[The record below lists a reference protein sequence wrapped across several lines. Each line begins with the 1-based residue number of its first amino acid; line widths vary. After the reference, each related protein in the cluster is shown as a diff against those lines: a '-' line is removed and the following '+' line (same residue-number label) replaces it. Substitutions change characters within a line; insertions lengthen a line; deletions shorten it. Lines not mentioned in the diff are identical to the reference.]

1 MQILM
6 IRHGRT
12 DWNEAR
18 RIQGRTDI
26 ELNARG
32 RAEQSERQVPALF
45 ADALVWTSPLARARE
60 TAALLG
66 LTPKA
71 SDNRLMEMDFGEW
84 EGRTHAELLAE
95 DPDGMSSL
103 EAQGLDMRPP
113 GGETPLEVMTR
124 LLDFLSGLD
133 GPRHI
138 VVSHKGVMRAAFAA
152 ALDWDM
158 RDDLPFRVDW
168 NAGQLFRHRGNRLLL
183 EHSNL
188 PLTAA

>member
-26 ELNARG
+26 PLNERG
-32 RAEQSERQVPALF
+32 RAEQAGRRVPSAF
-45 ADALVWTSPLARARE
+45 SGAKIWISPLARARE
-60 TAALLG
+60 TATQMNMG
-66 LTPKA
+66 EVSEDP
-71 SDNRLMEMDFGEW
+71 RLIEMDFGEW
-84 EGRTHAELLAE
+84 EGRTHAELTAE
-95 DPDGMSSL
+95 DPNGMANL
-103 EAQGLDMRPP
+103 ESMGLDMRPP
-113 GGETPLEVMTR
+113 GGETPAEVVAR
-124 LLDFLSGLD
+124 LFEFLSAVK

-158 RDDLPFRVDW
+158 REDLPFRVDW
-168 NAGQLFRHRGNRLLL
+168 NAGQLFEWIDGQLRLQ
-183 EHSNL
+183 EANL
-188 PLTAA
+188 PLGTS